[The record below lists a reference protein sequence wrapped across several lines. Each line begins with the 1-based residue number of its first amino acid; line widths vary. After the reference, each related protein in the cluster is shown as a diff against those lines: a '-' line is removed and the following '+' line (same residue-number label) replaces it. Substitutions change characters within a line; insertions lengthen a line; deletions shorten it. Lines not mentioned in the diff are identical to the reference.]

1 MDGTPYG
8 IADAERDLRA
18 ALGQAPAG
26 AVAGA
31 WSASTMQAGY
41 SDISGGYTDA
51 AGHDVDAEPRNA
63 FAAVEAAV
71 SRLVEAGGAPFNRV
85 EIRWKADRFP
95 LSLLGRPG
103 RVRVETSFDPGIVP
117 RGPEDPAYEAA
128 AAARYRFWEARGR
141 RVCGYAAQDH
151 HANIHGQTKWFG
163 PHRRILL
170 LRPAEG
176 PREGAAEGAVLA
188 TDGLSTPWAGIPD
201 PENGVACEVALRLP
215 RGEAA
220 ETERVRLWTN
230 ILISLGDRVSDGYRV
245 ARDVEKHGAI
255 LFSRLPAECAPF
267 EYVILTGAADGAAI
281 PDLPFGSVPLL
292 EAVPVTAAEV
302 AGGDPDEAWEAGTAR
317 AALARRDRSAPL

>member
-85 EIRWKADRFP
+85 EIRWTADRFP
-95 LSLLGRPG
+95 LSLLGWPG

-128 AAARYRFWEARGR
+128 AAARHRFWEARGR

-151 HANIHGQTKWFG
+151 HANIHGQSKWFG

-170 LRPAEG
+170 LRPA
-176 PREGAAEGAVLA
+176 
-188 TDGLSTPWAGIPD
+188 
-201 PENGVACEVALRLP
+201 
-215 RGEAA
+215 
-220 ETERVRLWTN
+220 
-230 ILISLGDRVSDGYRV
+230 
-245 ARDVEKHGAI
+245 
-255 LFSRLPAECAPF
+255 
-267 EYVILTGAADGAAI
+267 
-281 PDLPFGSVPLL
+281 
-292 EAVPVTAAEV
+292 
-302 AGGDPDEAWEAGTAR
+302 
-317 AALARRDRSAPL
+317 